1 MKDKIGSFS
10 PDLGLEYIARY
21 DDQPVN
27 LPAQR
32 EAQLTGE
39 QVRQRVDE
47 LFRGE
52 SLEQSMRNF
61 VSPRLSNPAT
71 LVPARFEA
79 LVQESAKQFNTV
91 QGGKDDPALQRAGEL
106 LDHELQLRALLTH
119 YRGLLMQV

>member
-91 QGGKDDPALQRAGEL
+91 QDGKDDPALQRTGEL